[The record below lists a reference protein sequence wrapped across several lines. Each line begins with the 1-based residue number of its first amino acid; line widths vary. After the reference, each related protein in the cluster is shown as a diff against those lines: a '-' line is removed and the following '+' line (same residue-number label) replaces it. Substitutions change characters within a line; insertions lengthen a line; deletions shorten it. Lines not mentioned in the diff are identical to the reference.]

1 MNNDVR
7 DMIESSV
14 VGQNPLNGEVLT
26 VVKRSIA
33 KREPVKGVMPC
44 NGDEG
49 LVATDSRVFVAKKKG
64 IKFEC
69 RYDAISKMV
78 LPTIHVGPSVRDR
91 TGYQG

>member
-1 MNNDVR
+1 MNNDLR

-14 VGQNPLNGEVLT
+14 VGQNPLNGEALT
-26 VVKRSIA
+26 VVKRNIA
-33 KREPVKGVMPC
+33 KRESVKGVMPC

-69 RYDAISKMV
+69 RNDAITKLKV
-78 LPTIHVGPSVRDR
+78 ETKLKPR
-91 TGYQG
+91 